1 MKNKLLLISIGLL
14 TGMPV
19 AAQLKAHYGIYG
31 NVMNSVTRKDLIGAR
46 VYLERPDGTVTDSC
60 QINWG
65 NWVGNRDAVY
75 SFYLPKQG
83 GHYRLRCEADGYETE
98 LLNIDSI
105 PFTGRNAFRHTG
117 DILMRRR
124 QKERQLGAATVTA
137 SKVKIYTKGDTI
149 VYNADA
155 FQLAEGSMLDA
166 LIRQLPGA
174 ELKDDGRILVNGKQ
188 VESLLLNGD
197 DFFKGNNQVMLDNLP
212 SYMVQNVQV
221 YDKDG
226 RLSKFA
232 GKNMGDRELV
242 MDVKLKKQYS
252 IGWIANVE
260 GGYGTEERYLGRLF
274 ALRFTPQSRVSLYGN
289 MNNLNDN
296 RKPGENSE
304 WTPEK
309 MPLGLVTTKTGG
321 LDYQVKDR
329 LQHYEVNGSASVNYT
344 GGDFYTRTS
353 AVSFLP
359 QGDTYRYGNSR
370 QTNSNLSVS
379 TQHYFEYKWSNMQE
393 TSIRPSF
400 SHRRW
405 KNHGNSLSATF
416 SEDPFPFAGTGL
428 LDSISRPDAGPL
440 LRRLALNRYLA
451 QSKGEGHTTSANV
464 GMYTYLKPNNSD
476 IIIFNAWTDWQ
487 ESRSD
492 NFSHTLYDYPAAGG
506 TLPSDFRNRW
516 SHSSPDRELTYGF
529 KGDYYFWFPNNLCIT
544 PGYSFSQEHTDKDYA
559 LNRLEQLDGW
569 AEGSDH
575 PLGALPSEVDF
586 TLRTLDLQNSY
597 RHNQTNTWHQV
608 NLYSKW
614 EGKGDSEH
622 SSGYWRV
629 SINLPVRF
637 ARYRMTY
644 SRAGKDLNP
653 HRNTVFFQPHF
664 KLERYWNSWNS
675 NLTAEYRLSAT
686 AVDLTDLLDI
696 ESNSDPLNIHTG
708 NPALKDTKTHNI
720 NVRMKHNRP
729 DKQRFFS
736 GSAGYR
742 LRKDAKTMSFT
753 YDRAT
758 GVRRYRPDNINGN
771 YIIWGSA
778 NYTLPLDHKRRLTL
792 NTYTYG
798 EYSHSVDL
806 ISTTTEA
813 PQRSTGRITWIT
825 ETLRLDY
832 RIRKVKIGAKGYLGY
847 NNVRS
852 SREDFGTQNVYD
864 FNYGPTLQADLPWGI
879 QFSTD
884 LTLYCRRGYDDPEAN
899 TNNLVWNA
907 RLSKRVPKANLT
919 FLIDGFDMLGKLSN
933 LTMTMNSQGRT
944 ETYRNVIPRY
954 FMAHVIYRLNIKP
967 KKKPGE

>member
-1 MKNKLLLISIGLL
+1 MKHKLLLLFTGLL
-14 TGMPV
+14 AGMPA
-19 AAQLKAHYGIYG
+19 AAQLKARYGIYG
-31 NVMNSVTRKDLIGAR
+31 NVMNSVTRKDIIGAR

-60 QINWG
+60 HIQQG
-65 NWVGNRDAVY
+65 RRVGTKDCVF

-98 LLNIDSI
+98 FLTVDSI
-105 PFTGRNAFRHTG
+105 PFKGRNAFRHAG

-124 QKERQLGAATVTA
+124 QKERQLGTATVTA
-137 SKVKIYTKGDTI
+137 SKIKIYTKGDTI

-174 ELKDDGRILVNGKQ
+174 ELKDDGRILVNGRQ
-188 VESLLLNGD
+188 VESLLLNGE
-197 DFFKGNNQVMLDNLP
+197 DFFKGDNQVMLDNLP

-252 IGWIANVE
+252 IGWIANIE

-296 RKPGENSE
+296 RKPGENNE

-309 MPLGLVTTKTGG
+309 MPQGLVSTKKGG
-321 LDYQVKDR
+321 LDYMVKDR
-329 LQHYEVNGSASVNYT
+329 LKRFEASGSADAQYT
-344 GGDFYTRTS
+344 DGDFYTRTS

-359 QGDTYRYGNSR
+359 QGDTYRYGSSS
-370 QTNSNLSVS
+370 QKYSSLSIN
-379 TQHYFEYKWSNMQE
+379 THHYFEYKLNNMQE
-393 TSIRPSF
+393 MSIYPSF
-400 SHRRW
+400 SHSRR
-405 KNHGNSLSATF
+405 KNRGNSLSATF

-428 LDSISRPDAGPL
+428 LDSIARPNAGPL
-440 LRRLALNRYLA
+440 LRRLALNRYLS
-451 QSKGEGHTTSANV
+451 QSKGDSHNTNASV
-464 GMYTYLKPNNSD
+464 GAQTYLKPNSSD
-476 IIIFNAWTDWQ
+476 ILIFNAWINWE

-492 NFSHTLYDYPAAGG
+492 NFSHTLYDYPASGG

-516 SHSSPDRELTYGF
+516 SHSAPDRTLKYGI

-544 PGYSFSQEHTDKDYA
+544 PGYEFGQTYMNIDYA

-569 AEGSDH
+569 DEGTDH

-597 RHNQTNTWHQV
+597 RRDQTDTWHQAS
-608 NLYSKW
+608 LYSKW
-614 EGKGDSEH
+614 EGDGGNPA
-622 SSGYWRV
+622 GYWRI
-629 SINLPVRF
+629 SLNLPVRF
-637 ARYRMTY
+637 THYRMDY
-644 SRAGKDLNP
+644 SRAGKELNP

-664 KLERYWNSWNS
+664 KLERYWNKWNS
-675 NLTAEYRLSAT
+675 SLTTEYRFSST
-686 AVDLTDLLDI
+686 AVDLTDFLDI
-696 ESNSDPLNIHTG
+696 ESNSDPLNIRTG
-708 NPALKDTKTHNI
+708 NPALKDTRTHNI
-720 NVRMKHNRP
+720 TVRIRHNRS

-736 GSAGYR
+736 SSTGYR
-742 LRKDAKTMSFT
+742 LTKDAKTMGFT
-753 YDRAT
+753 YDRTT

-771 YIIWGSA
+771 YMIWGSA
-778 NYTLPLDHKRRLTL
+778 NYTMPLDRKRLLTL
-792 NTYTYG
+792 STNTYA
-798 EYSHSVDL
+798 EYSHSADL

-813 PQRSTGRITWIT
+813 PQRSIGKITWIT

-832 RIRKVKIGAKGYLGY
+832 RIRKLKIGAKGYLGY

-919 FLIDGFDMLGKLSN
+919 FLIDGFDLLGKLSN

-954 FMAHVIYRLNIKP
+954 VMVHAIYRLNIKP